1 MSCETPTGNPVS
13 RRRLHQQCP
22 AFHGGTF
29 SMNKNHDG
37 LERLVPSSQLFRDK
51 LWVQGRMRCFRSE
64 FSFHWSPD
72 F

>member
-29 SMNKNHDG
+29 SMNKNYDG
-37 LERLVPSSQLFRDK
+37 LERLVPSSQLFRDT
-51 LWVQGRMRCFRSE
+51 LWRAR
-64 FSFHWSPD
+64 PD
-72 F
+72 AMFTV